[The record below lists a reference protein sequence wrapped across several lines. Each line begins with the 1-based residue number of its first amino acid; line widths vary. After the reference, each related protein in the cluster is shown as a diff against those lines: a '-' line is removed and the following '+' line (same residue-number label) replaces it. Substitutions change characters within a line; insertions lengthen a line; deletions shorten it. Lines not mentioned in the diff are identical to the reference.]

1 VKQLFF
7 AVLLLL
13 GCAACSRES
22 MEKRFSTGMDL
33 VFSGRYE
40 DAESYFLAL
49 VRELAEAEDAE
60 SIGWRNRAL
69 MQAADIEN
77 LYLNDPRRAV
87 ARLRE
92 LLQNKPDEE
101 TTFVAQEKIATI
113 FLDRLASCRE
123 AAAEIERLIGA
134 FPHRPGMDGWRMRLA
149 QCLFTLEQMERARAE
164 AKLLLEKHPD
174 SPYAIDARLLIASSF
189 MVEKKFSESAEIY
202 QDIIKQDYGP
212 AVRAKSLFELGL
224 CQEKQG
230 QLEAAEQSF
239 INALADHPQPQIV
252 KERLLALRKRMQ
264 VMPQSAAAKAEAQP
278 LPGSPVAAPK
288 TPEVKSIEKPAPAA
302 KTTAEK
308 KPQKSPGG
316 EKQTEEKP
324 AAEKPA
330 AEKPAAEKPAAEKP
344 VAPEAPAPAAEP
356 IIMP

>member
-1 VKQLFF
+1 VKR
-7 AVLLLL
+7 LLCAALL
-13 GCAACSRES
+13 VGWCAACSREN
-22 MEKRFSTGMDL
+22 MEKRFAAGMDL
-33 VFSGRYE
+33 VFRGRYE
-40 DAESYFLAL
+40 DAETYFLAL
-49 VRELAEAEDAE
+49 VRELAEAQDAE
-60 SIGWRNRAL
+60 SVGWRNRAL

-101 TTFVAQEKIATI
+101 TAFSAQEKIAAI

-134 FPHRPGMDGWRMRLA
+134 FPNRPGIDGWRMRLA

-164 AKLLLEKHPD
+164 ARLLVEKHPD
-174 SPYAIDARLLIASSF
+174 SPHAVDARLLIASSF
-189 MVEKKFSESAEIY
+189 FVEKKFSESAEIY
-202 QDIIKQDYGP
+202 QDIIKQNYSP
-212 AVRAKSLFELGL
+212 AIRAKSLFELGL

-264 VMPQSAAAKAEAQP
+264 VMPQAAAEQAGAQP
-278 LPGSPVAAPK
+278 QPRPPTVVPK
-288 TPEVKSIEKPAPAA
+288 KPEVKPVEKPPPAPQAA
-302 KTTAEK
+302 AEK
-308 KPQKSPGG
+308 KPERSQPGK
-316 EKQTEEKP
+316 EKKTEEKP
-324 AAEKPA
+324 AAEKP
-330 AEKPAAEKPAAEKP
+330 
-344 VAPEAPAPAAEP
+344 VAQEPTAPAAEP